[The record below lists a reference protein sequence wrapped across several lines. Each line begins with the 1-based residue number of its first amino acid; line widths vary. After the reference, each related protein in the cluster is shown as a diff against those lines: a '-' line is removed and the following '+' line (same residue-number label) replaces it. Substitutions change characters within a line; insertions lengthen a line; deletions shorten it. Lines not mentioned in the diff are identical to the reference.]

1 MNKTVLVTGG
11 ARGIGR
17 GIAEKFAQNNYNII
31 INYYKSHDLA
41 MDFEK
46 SLKDRGIMAM
56 AIRADV
62 SDSQQVKAMVNQAMD
77 YFGKI
82 DVLVNNAGIADMNL
96 ITDIEEAVW
105 DRLFDV
111 NVKGVFNCT
120 QAVAKGMISEKDGR
134 IINISSI
141 WGIVGASMEC
151 HYSATKG
158 AVIAFSK
165 ALAKEL
171 GPSGITVNTVAPG
184 AVETDMIAPLGEDV
198 FQQVREETPLGT
210 LGRVDQ
216 IAEAVFFLAEKS
228 GSFITGQLI
237 SPNGG
242 LVIY

>member
-31 INYYKSHDLA
+31 INYNESHDLA

-62 SDSQQVKAMVNQAMD
+62 SDAQQVKAMVDQAMD

-96 ITDIEEAVW
+96 ITDIKEEVW

-120 QAVAKGMISEKDGR
+120 QAVVKGMISEKAGR

-216 IAEAVFFLAEKS
+216 IAETVFFLADES

>member
-31 INYYKSHDLA
+31 INYNESHDLA

-46 SLKDRGIMAM
+46 SLRDRGVHAM

-62 SDSQQVKAMVNQAMD
+62 SDRQQVNNMVAQAVD
-77 YFGKI
+77 RFGKI

-120 QAVAKGMISEKDGR
+120 QAVVKGMISEKAGR

>member
-31 INYYKSHDLA
+31 INYNESHDLA

-62 SDSQQVKAMVNQAMD
+62 SDAQQVKAMVDQAMD

-96 ITDIEEAVW
+96 ITDIKEEVW

-120 QAVAKGMISEKDGR
+120 QAVVKGMISEKAGR

-216 IAEAVFFLAEKS
+216 IAETVFFLAEKS

>member
-31 INYYKSHDLA
+31 INYNESHDLA

-46 SLKDRGIMAM
+46 SLRDRGVHAM

-62 SDSQQVKAMVNQAMD
+62 SDRQQVNNMVAQAVD
-77 YFGKI
+77 RFGKI

-120 QAVAKGMISEKDGR
+120 QAVVKGMISEKAGR

-216 IAEAVFFLAEKS
+216 IAETVFFLAEES
-228 GSFITGQLI
+228 GSFITVQLI

>member
-31 INYYKSHDLA
+31 INYNESHDLA

-120 QAVAKGMISEKDGR
+120 QAVAKGMISEKAGR

-216 IAEAVFFLAEKS
+216 IAETVFFLAEES

>member
-17 GIAEKFAQNNYNII
+17 GIADKFAQNNYNII

>member
-31 INYYKSHDLA
+31 INYNESHDLA

-46 SLKDRGIMAM
+46 SLRDRGVHAM

-62 SDSQQVKAMVNQAMD
+62 SDRQQVNNMVAQAVD
-77 YFGKI
+77 RFGKI

-120 QAVAKGMISEKDGR
+120 QAVVKGMISEKAGR

-216 IAEAVFFLAEKS
+216 IAETVFFLAEES

>member
-1 MNKTVLVTGG
+1 MNRTVLVTGG

-62 SDSQQVKAMVNQAMD
+62 SDAQQVKAMVDQAMD

-96 ITDIEEAVW
+96 ITDIKEEVW

-111 NVKGVFNCT
+111 NVKGVFNCS
-120 QAVAKGMISEKDGR
+120 QAVARGMISEKNGR
-134 IINISSI
+134 IINLSSI
-141 WGIVGASMEC
+141 WGLVGASMEC

-184 AVETDMIAPLGEDV
+184 AVDTDMIAPLGEEV
-198 FQQVREETPLGT
+198 FQQVREETPLGAIGT
-210 LGRVDQ
+210 VEQ
-216 IAEAVFFLAEKS
+216 IAESVFFLAEKS
-228 GSFITGQLI
+228 GNFITGQVL